1 MPDRQSRAELRRLRC
16 ALDTM
21 PQQAR
26 AVFDRHR
33 FRSMAYPEI
42 AEELGIDVE
51 EVERR
56 MAQAMAHLL
65 REAGKRVPG
74 GAERIWAWLRAAF
87 GRVCQ
92 R

>member
-1 MPDRQSRAELRRLRC
+1 MPDRQSRAELCRLRR

-21 PQQAR
+21 PAQAR

-33 FRSMAYPEI
+33 FRSMAYDAI
-42 AEELGIDVE
+42 ADELGIDAA

-56 MAQAMAHLL
+56 MAQAMEHQL
-65 REAGKRVPG
+65 REGDTPIPG
-74 GAERIWAWLRAAF
+74 ALERFGTWLRAAL
-87 GRVCQ
+87 RRLWQ

>member
-1 MPDRQSRAELRRLRC
+1 MPDRQSRADLRRLRR

-21 PQQAR
+21 PAQAR

-42 AEELGIDVE
+42 AEELGTDVE
-51 EVERR
+51 EVECR

-65 REAGKRVPG
+65 READKPIPG
-74 GAERIWAWLRAAF
+74 GSERIWAWLRAALR
-87 GRVCQ
+87 RVWQ
-92 R
+92 

>member
-1 MPDRQSRAELRRLRC
+1 MPDRQARAELRRLRR

-21 PQQAR
+21 PAQAR

-42 AEELGIDVE
+42 AEELGIDAE
-51 EVERR
+51 EVERH

-65 REAGKRVPG
+65 REANKRVPG
-74 GAERIWAWLRAAF
+74 RSERIWAWLRAALR
-87 GRVCQ
+87 RVW
-92 R
+92 RL

>member
-1 MPDRQSRAELRRLRC
+1 MPDRQSRAELRRLRR

-21 PQQAR
+21 PAQAR

-33 FRSMAYPEI
+33 FRSMAYPKI
-42 AEELGIDVE
+42 AEELGIDAA
-51 EVERR
+51 EVEHR

-65 REAGKRVPG
+65 EEASKPIPG
-74 GAERIWAWLRAAF
+74 GSERIWAWLRAALR
-87 GRVCQ
+87 RVWQ

>member
-1 MPDRQSRAELRRLRC
+1 MPDRESRAELRRLRR

-21 PQQAR
+21 PAQAR
-26 AVFDRHR
+26 AVFDRAR

-42 AEELGIDVE
+42 AEELGIDAA

-65 REAGKRVPG
+65 HEAEKPIPG
-74 GAERIWAWLRAAF
+74 GSERIWAWLRVALR
-87 GRVCQ
+87 RVWQ